1 MELSSHHMFFPSI
14 AMMILQETGVLLSLN
29 QSSAA
34 ILKICNSQRTQLR
47 WIDSIG
53 YICLEILVKVE
64 RDLIFLLSVF
74 KMKCKKTPLNDK
86 LKESFINLKIESTS
100 VKVQ

>member
-1 MELSSHHMFFPSI
+1 
-14 AMMILQETGVLLSLN
+14 MMILQETGVLLSVN

-34 ILKICNSQRTQLR
+34 ILKICNSQYTQLQ

-53 YICLEILVKVE
+53 YICLGNLSQGRKRFDI
-64 RDLIFLLSVF
+64 LLSIF
-74 KMKCKKTPLNDK
+74 KIKCKKIPLNDK